1 MINDFDAKIIAPEEI
16 KLTDNLD
23 KASALTL
30 EVNVHFVDKENTH
43 SNELEINKNRKSQN
57 KVLRSHGNA
66 RFFHILER
74 IVFLRA
80 ELPTSLRRVLKLSIF
95 MNNLLILM
103 FWLRYL
109 FNKVTYIRNKTGGSF
124 SKIPR
129 NLKLSLV
136 SITSWL

>member
-30 EVNVHFVDKENTH
+30 EVNVHFVDKGNTH

-95 MNNLLILM
+95 MNNLLILI
-103 FWLRYL
+103 F
-109 FNKVTYIRNKTGGSF
+109 
-124 SKIPR
+124 
-129 NLKLSLV
+129 
-136 SITSWL
+136 

>member
-30 EVNVHFVDKENTH
+30 EVNVHFVDKGNTH

-80 ELPTSLRRVLKLSIF
+80 ELRTSLRRVLKLSIF

-103 FWLRYL
+103 F
-109 FNKVTYIRNKTGGSF
+109 VQQS
-124 SKIPR
+124 
-129 NLKLSLV
+129 NLYSQQNWRKFLKNS
-136 SITSWL
+136 